1 MFPLLTLGPPHRAC
15 VLCHSVCVCVCICH
29 TLFDLWWLSG
39 DRLPMQKTQETRVC
53 SLGQEEPLVERMAAR
68 SRILAWEMP
77 WTERA
82 WQTIVHRVAE
92 SDTAEDA
99 RTFELLLKYASI
111 HLYVHYFIQPQI
123 TECIYREAL
132 FYMVVLY
139 LSLESSVKL
148 EDVFCGGGKTQ
159 ILGQNT
165 NVGPTEGESGGT
177 SLSNLSSWVCM
188 LASHAVLQ
196 GALGAEEGWCPP

>member
-1 MFPLLTLGPPHRAC
+1 MFPLLTLGPPHGAC
-15 VLCHSVCVCVCICH
+15 VLCHSVCVCVCVCVCH
-29 TLFDLWWLSG
+29 TLFELWWLSG

-53 SLGQEEPLVERMAAR
+53 SLGQEEPLVEIMAAR
-68 SRILAWEMP
+68 SCILAWEMP

-99 RTFELLLKYASI
+99 RTFELLLKCASI
-111 HLYVHYFIQPQI
+111 HLYVHYFIRPKI

-148 EDVFCGGGKTQ
+148 EDVF
-159 ILGQNT
+159 LWRWED
-165 NVGPTEGESGGT
+165 PDP
-177 SLSNLSSWVCM
+177 
-188 LASHAVLQ
+188 
-196 GALGAEEGWCPP
+196 GAEHECRAN